1 MFNRW
6 AQIREILNTILK
18 NIENAFALYFTF
30 TEILWLTVHKLQLC
44 SITLLQYFYQETVVT
59 NEKKKIEQSLKKGE
73 RQKKHLKMLS
83 HSELSTVIEIEIQS
97 FFRSFRTLEKTHL
110 GIRGNMSMGKNARS
124 ILSDYLV
131 ASS

>member
-44 SITLLQYFYQETVVT
+44 SITLLQYFYQETVLT
-59 NEKKKIEQSLKKGE
+59 NEKKNRTVIKKRGE
-73 RQKKHLKMLS
+73 VKKKKKNLKMLS

-97 FFRSFRTLEKTHL
+97 FFRSFRTLEKTT
-110 GIRGNMSMGKNARS
+110 
-124 ILSDYLV
+124 
-131 ASS
+131 

>member
-44 SITLLQYFYQETVVT
+44 SITLLQYFYQETVLT
-59 NEKKKIEQSLKKGE
+59 NEKKNRTVIKKRGE
-73 RQKKHLKMLS
+73 VKKKKKS
-83 HSELSTVIEIEIQS
+83 QDVKSFWTVNSDWNRDSELLPKFQDTGENN
-97 FFRSFRTLEKTHL
+97 L

-131 ASS
+131 AS

>member
-44 SITLLQYFYQETVVT
+44 SITLLQYFYQETVLT
-59 NEKKKIEQSLKKGE
+59 NEKKN
-73 RQKKHLKMLS
+73 R
-83 HSELSTVIEIEIQS
+83 TVI
-97 FFRSFRTLEKTHL
+97 KK
-110 GIRGNMSMGKNARS
+110 RGEVKKKKKISRC
-124 ILSDYLV
+124 
-131 ASS
+131 

>member
-59 NEKKKIEQSLKKGE
+59 NEKKNRTVIKKGE

-97 FFRSFRTLEKTHL
+97 FFRSFRTLEKTT
-110 GIRGNMSMGKNARS
+110 
-124 ILSDYLV
+124 
-131 ASS
+131 